1 MLVLGSALGLVVGI
15 SLGLLGGGGSTL
27 TVPIFVYVL
36 GFEAKPAIAMP
47 QMCSS
52 PTP

>member
-27 TVPIFVYVL
+27 RYGGFVSTSRPRL
-36 GFEAKPAIAMP
+36 AQA
-47 QMCSS
+47 
-52 PTP
+52 